1 MEKVLEAIRKN
12 KLMLRG
18 ETIGIGVSG
27 GADSM
32 ALLHYLNSIKEDL
45 DIDIVAITVD
55 HGLRENADSDC
66 DFVMNY
72 CRENRIRC
80 HKFKVDSNKIAKE
93 RGLSIEQ
100 AAREA
105 RYGVFDALI
114 KKGIVD
120 KIALAH
126 HMGDQAET
134 ILLHIL
140 RGAGLVGAGGMEYVR
155 DGVYIRPFLNVTK
168 DEIIKYNYENG
179 IENVE
184 DETNADSTFSRNYL
198 RNKIMPLLRKKF
210 PAVDQNLVNFGKACK
225 EDDDF
230 ISKQANFDAIITEP
244 TTVKIPLNYFIYPA
258 SLTSRMVMKA
268 FDSLGVVADI
278 ERKHIKMVIDLA
290 KAENGKKIDLPHKT
304 TAIKEYEY
312 ITLVHKEKKVIT
324 DSYSMKVGKVKF
336 ANMYE
341 IDVKRTKM
349 FMLRPGIQ
357 LMDVKKIPTGA
368 AWRVRQKGDKFE
380 KFGGGTKPLR
390 TYLIDKKI
398 PARLRD
404 SLPVLAKD
412 DEVYCILG
420 VEISNK
426 VKVDETTKMAYQV
439 TYKEIKEEK

>member
-1 MEKVLEAIRKN
+1 MEKVFEVIRKN

-18 ETIGIGVSG
+18 ETIGVGVSG
-27 GADSM
+27 GEDSM

-45 DIDIVAITVD
+45 DIDLVAITVD
-55 HGLRENADSDC
+55 HGLRANGDSDC
-66 DFVMNY
+66 EFVMNY
-72 CRENRIRC
+72 CKENRIRC

-93 RGLSIEQ
+93 KNLGIEQ

-105 RYGVFDALI
+105 RYGVFEALI

-140 RGAGLVGAGGMEYVR
+140 RGAGLVGAAGMELVR
-155 DGVYIRPFLNVTK
+155 EGVYIRPFLNVSK
-168 DEIIKYNYENG
+168 DEIVKYLYENG

-184 DETNADSTFSRNYL
+184 DETNADSTFSRNYI

-225 EDDDF
+225 EDDEF
-230 ISKQANFDAIITEP
+230 ISKQANFDAIISDNNI
-244 TTVKIPLNYFIYPA
+244 VRLPLNYFIYSQ
-258 SLTSRMVMKA
+258 SLTSRMIIKA
-268 FDSLGVVADI
+268 LSSLGVVSDI
-278 ERKHIKMVIDLA
+278 ERKHIKLIIELA
-290 KAENGKKIDLPHKT
+290 TGENGKKIDLPHNV

-312 ITLVHKEKKVIT
+312 ITLTRKVKKVIT
-324 DSYSMKVGKVKF
+324 DEFPIKVGKIKF
-336 ANMYE
+336 AGQYE
-341 IDVKRTKM
+341 IETKRTKM

-357 LMDVKKIPTGA
+357 LMDTKKIPSGA
-368 AWRVRQKGDKFE
+368 VWRVRQKGDRFE

-390 TYLIDKKI
+390 TYMIDKKI

-412 DEVYCILG
+412 NEIYCILG
-420 VEISNK
+420 VEISDK
-426 VKVDETTKMAYQV
+426 VKVDETTAMAYSV
-439 TYKEIKEEK
+439 TFKEIK

>member
-1 MEKVLEAIRKN
+1 MENVLEAIKKN
-12 KLMLRG
+12 RLIKTGDTLG
-18 ETIGIGVSG
+18 VGVSG

-45 DIDIVAITVD
+45 DIDLVAITVD
-55 HGLRENADSDC
+55 HGLRENAGSDC
-66 DFVMNY
+66 DFVMSY
-72 CRENRIRC
+72 CKENRIRC
-80 HKFKVDSNKIAKE
+80 HKFKVDSYKIAKE
-93 RGLSIEQ
+93 RGLCIEQ

-140 RGAGLVGAGGMEYVR
+140 RGAGLVGATGMDYIR
-155 DGVYIRPFLNVTK
+155 DGIYIRPMLNVTK
-168 DEIIKYNYENG
+168 DEIIKYLYENS
-179 IENVE
+179 IDHVE

-230 ISKQANFDAIITEP
+230 IAKQVSFDAIITEP
-244 TTVKIPLNYFIYPA
+244 TIVKIPLNYFIYDK
-258 SLTSRMVMKA
+258 SLTSRMIMKA

-278 ERKHIKMVIDLA
+278 ERKHIKMVTDLA
-290 KAENGKKIDLPHKT
+290 NAENGKKLDLPHNT

-312 ITLVHKEKKVIT
+312 ITITRKVKEVIT
-324 DSYSMKVGKVKF
+324 DSQGLKVGKTSF
-336 ANMYE
+336 ADMYE

-349 FMLRPGIQ
+349 FVLRPGVQ
-357 LMDVKKIPTGA
+357 LMDTKKIPA
-368 AWRVRQKGDKFE
+368 DAVWRVRQKGDKFE

-404 SLPVLAKD
+404 SLPILAKG

-426 VKVDETTKMAYQV
+426 VKVDQDTKMAYSV
-439 TYKEIKEEK
+439 TYKEIK